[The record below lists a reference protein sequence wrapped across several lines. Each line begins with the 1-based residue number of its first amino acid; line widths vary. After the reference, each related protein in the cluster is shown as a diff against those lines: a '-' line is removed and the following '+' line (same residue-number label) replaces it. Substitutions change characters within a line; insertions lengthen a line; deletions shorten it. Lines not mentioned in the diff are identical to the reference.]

1 MTLEIVAG
9 WLTRI
14 LGHEGGYTLG
24 EGDPGMETKFGI
36 SRRSY
41 PNLDIKN
48 LTIEQAADIYIRDYL
63 APLKA
68 DKLPDSVTF
77 QLLDFAINSGVDR
90 AVVCLQRAV
99 GAVEDGRMGPATVAA
114 VKRYTEAEVIM
125 RLLAERLEFMTG
137 LSVWPQFGKGWARRI
152 AQNLRYGGEDLP

>member
-1 MTLEIVAG
+1 MNPEIVSG

-14 LGHEGGYTLG
+14 TGHEGGYVNNPA
-24 EGDPGMETKFGI
+24 DPGGETKFGI

-48 LTIEQAADIYIRDYL
+48 LTIEQASDIYIRDYL

-125 RLLAERLEFMTG
+125 RLLAARLEFMTG
-137 LSVWPQFGKGWARRI
+137 LSVWPTFGRGWCRRI
-152 AQNLRYGGEDLP
+152 AANLRYGGEDLP

>member
-1 MTLEIVAG
+1 MTPKIVSG

-14 LGHEGGYTLG
+14 IGIEGGYTLG
-24 EGDPGMETKFGI
+24 KGDPGGETRFGV
-36 SRRSY
+36 SKRAY

-48 LTIEQAADIYIRDYL
+48 LTSEQAADIYIRDYL

-68 DKLPDSVTF
+68 DELPDSVTF

-90 AVVCLQRAV
+90 AVMCLQRAV

-114 VKRYTEAEVIM
+114 VKRYTEAEVVM

-137 LSVWPQFGKGWARRI
+137 LAVWPQFGKGWSRRI
-152 AQNLRYGGEDLP
+152 AQNLKYGAGDV

>member
-1 MTLEIVAG
+1 
-9 WLTRI
+9 
-14 LGHEGGYTLG
+14 
-24 EGDPGMETKFGI
+24 METKFGI

-68 DKLPDSVTF
+68 DKLPGSVTF

-125 RLLAERLEFMTG
+125 RLLAERLEFMSG
-137 LSVWPQFGKGWARRI
+137 LSVWPTFGRCWCRRI
-152 AQNLRYGGEDLP
+152 AANLRYGAEDLS